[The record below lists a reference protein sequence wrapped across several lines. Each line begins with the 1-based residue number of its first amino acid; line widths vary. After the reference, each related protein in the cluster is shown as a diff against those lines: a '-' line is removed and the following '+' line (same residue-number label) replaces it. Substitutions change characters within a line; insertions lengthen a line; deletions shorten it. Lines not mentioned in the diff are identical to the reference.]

1 VTRLTW
7 LQPEDLVAHGFVQ
20 AAAEGAAFADLAQRW
35 ADAGGS
41 VAPGRAG
48 ASDVLAGSSL
58 VALAREILDE
68 LDRRAPSAPF
78 AAAEPLALADIGA
91 TRAAVVP
98 RWALPPAEELAD
110 RVHGAWLGRAAG
122 CLLGKPV
129 EKLPRPAI
137 ETILRSSG
145 QWPLRGYLRGQT
157 VPPDVRAAFPWNRA
171 SASTSLAE
179 NISGMPEDDDL
190 NFTMLALHL
199 IETRGDDFDV
209 DDVADAWLQLL
220 PAGRVF
226 TAERIVYRNLLDAVP
241 PRSAALVGNPFREW
255 IGAAIR
261 TDLYGWVNPGDPARA
276 AELAWRDARL
286 THTSSGAYFAMAV
299 AAMTSAA
306 VVGIGAADVVAAGV
320 SVVPAQSRLAA
331 ALRFGAGL
339 ATDAAADDAALDA
352 LYDRYGN
359 LHWVHSLN
367 NAALVAYCVC
377 RHDRDF
383 AAAIGTAVTA
393 GWDTDSAAAT
403 VGSVVGA
410 FSGRSGLDAS
420 WVAPLRDRI
429 ASSLP
434 GFDGAALSSLADR
447 TLALVDVGGTA

>member
-20 AAAEGAAFADLAQRW
+20 AEAEGASFSDLAQRW
-35 ADAGGS
+35 AEAGGV

-48 ASDVLAGSSL
+48 ASAAVAGSSL
-58 VALAREILDE
+58 VALAREILGE
-68 LDRRAPSAPF
+68 LDQRAPSPRF
-78 AAAEPLALADIGA
+78 AAAEPLASADIAG
-91 TRAAVVP
+91 TRAGDPP
-98 RWALPPAEELAD
+98 RWTVPPAEELAD
-110 RVHGAWLGRAAG
+110 RIQGAWLGRAAG

-145 QWPLRGYLRGQT
+145 QWPLRGYFQGDA
-157 VPPDVRAAFPWNRA
+157 VPADIRAEFPWNRA
-171 SASTSLAE
+171 SAGTSLAE

-199 IETRGDDFDV
+199 VETRGADFDV
-209 DDVADAWLQLL
+209 DDVADAWMQLL

-226 TAERIVYRNLLDAVP
+226 TAERIAYRNLLDAVP

-286 THTSSGAYFAMAV
+286 THTSSGVYFAMAV

-306 VVGIGAADVVAAGV
+306 VVGIGAAEVVSAGV

-339 ATDAAADDAALDA
+339 AVDAASDDAALDA
-352 LYDRYGN
+352 LYDRYGD

-377 RHDRDF
+377 RHDQDF

-393 GWDTDSAAAT
+393 GWDTDSSAAT
-403 VGSVVGA
+403 VGSILGA
-410 FSGRSGLDAS
+410 FAGRSGLDAG

-434 GFDGAALSSLADR
+434 GFDGAALSSLAGR
-447 TLALVDVGGTA
+447 TLTLVGGTA